1 MKNILLLCFGA
12 LLILASCKNEPK
24 EVIVTKEIKPGDSVD
39 GDANVKVVDMFY
51 TALTGRDSAGVLSL
65 MAPNAKLY
73 GSDPLED
80 WNLDQIKTYM
90 SDKTRDTTTKAVF
103 TVKKREVRMLNE
115 FMYVTD
121 IIDISTIHVPFR
133 VVTITEKKDGVQK
146 IVFSEFS
153 ALVRNED
160 MRAVEGLFDK
170 AAAK

>member
-1 MKNILLLCFGA
+1 MNKFILLCCVAITFTA
-12 LLILASCKNEPK
+12 CKHEPK
-24 EVIVTKEIKPGDSVD
+24 EVIVTKEIKPGDSPDND
-39 GDANVKVVDMFY
+39 GNVKIVDQFY
-51 TALTGRDSAGVLSL
+51 AALTGRDSAGVLNL
-65 MAPNAKLY
+65 MAPEAKLY

-80 WNLDQIKTYM
+80 WNLGQIKTYM
-90 SDKTRDTTTKAVF
+90 SDRSRDTTVKAVF

-121 IIDISTIHVPFR
+121 VIDISTIHVPFR

-160 MRAVEGLFDK
+160 IRAVEGLFDK

>member
-1 MKNILLLCFGA
+1 MKKIFLFCCMA
-12 LLILASCKNEPK
+12 LSIVACKHEPK
-24 EVIVTKEIKPGDSVD
+24 EVIVTKEIKPGDTPDNDGNIKIVD
-39 GDANVKVVDMFY
+39 QFY
-51 TALTGRDSAGVLSL
+51 AALTGRDSAGVLSL

-90 SDKTRDTTTKAVF
+90 SDRSRDTTVKAVF
-103 TVKKREVRMLNE
+103 TVKKRDVRMLNE

-153 ALVRNED
+153 ALVRND
-160 MRAVEGLFDK
+160 DIRAVESLFDK
-170 AAAK
+170 SAAK

>member
-1 MKNILLLCFGA
+1 
-12 LLILASCKNEPK
+12 
-24 EVIVTKEIKPGDSVD
+24 
-39 GDANVKVVDMFY
+39 
-51 TALTGRDSAGVLSL
+51 
-65 MAPNAKLY
+65 
-73 GSDPLED
+73 
-80 WNLDQIKTYM
+80 
-90 SDKTRDTTTKAVF
+90 
-103 TVKKREVRMLNE
+103 MLNE

-160 MRAVEGLFDK
+160 IRAVEDLFDK